1 MLVQPY
7 LFFEGRC
14 AEALEF
20 YTKVLGARVDM
31 KMLYSESPEPGPPGM
46 PAGYEKKI
54 MHAAFRV
61 GETTLMGSD
70 GMCSGQPGFKGFSLS
85 VSAADEAEAKR
96 VYSALSEGGQ
106 QQMPLT
112 KTFFSPAFGM
122 LVDKFGVSWMV
133 LVATQ

>member
-20 YTKVLGARVDM
+20 YTKVLGAKVDM

-46 PAGYEKKI
+46 PPGYEKKI
-54 MHAAFRV
+54 MHAAFRI

-133 LVATQ
+133 MVATQ